1 MMKTDVQAT
10 SIHAYHANAPFL
22 SESRERVAA
31 EIYRLTRAGQP
42 AYISLVTKNLK
53 AAYPNTDKSGVSARF
68 WELANEFETG
78 FMLDGMR
85 RKMHKL
91 KNRVFDPASGKNG
104 QWVNAYAI
112 ILYEAPQDGG
122 AQLSMF

>member
-1 MMKTDVQAT
+1 MKTDVQAT
-10 SIHAYHANAPFL
+10 SIHAFHTNAAIL
-22 SESRERVAA
+22 SDSRQRVAG
-31 EIYRLTRAGQP
+31 EIYRLTKAGQP
-42 AYISLVTKNLK
+42 AYISLVSKNLSL
-53 AAYPNTDKSGVSARF
+53 DKSSVSARF
-68 WELANEFETG
+68 NDLANIEDG

-91 KNRVFDPASGKNG
+91 QNRVFDPESGKNG
-104 QWVNAYAI
+104 QWVNAWAI